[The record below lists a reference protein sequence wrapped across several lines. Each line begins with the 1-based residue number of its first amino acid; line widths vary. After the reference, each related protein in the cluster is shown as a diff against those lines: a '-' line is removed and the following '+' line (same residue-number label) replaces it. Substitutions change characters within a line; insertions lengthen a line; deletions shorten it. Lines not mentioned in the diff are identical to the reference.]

1 MSFVNEY
8 FSDELGMTAGTDRTP
23 AITLPTK
30 NAYNISY
37 LK

>member
-8 FSDELGMTAGTDRTP
+8 FSDELGMTAGPDRTL

-30 NAYNISY
+30 NAYNIFFI
-37 LK
+37 